1 MLSSPKSRPDRSKAM
16 PDWAPDWAARADR
29 SMVDRSRP
37 DMSRLEK
44 SRPEKSMPEKSRPDW
59 SICILLGSI
68 WKAAESLDSST
79 VNREDMSKPPDWLFW
94 LSASSL
100 KVLPVNTS
108 TSGLARWALTIGL
121 AAASS
126 MIW

>member
-1 MLSSPKSRPDRSKAM
+1 
-16 PDWAPDWAARADR
+16 
-29 SMVDRSRP
+29 
-37 DMSRLEK
+37 
-44 SRPEKSMPEKSRPDW
+44 MPEKSRPDR

-126 MIW
+126 MVW